1 MPSDRIYPWPDKS
14 MPTRPE
20 RYTRSH
26 QLFEAAQDLVAGGI
40 SSQLR
45 RQERPVPLFFDRA
58 KDGRMWDVD
67 GNEYVDFVQGM
78 GPNLF
83 GHSPGFVTDA
93 VAKAIRRGVVYTGQ
107 FERELEVA
115 EMVRRAVPL
124 KGPVRFAS
132 SGTEILQ
139 LVIRLARGYTG
150 RAKFVKFEG
159 HYHGW
164 ADSVSYSYHPP
175 LAVAGSESAPTPVAD
190 SVGMDPA
197 TSENI
202 VVCPWNDTAA
212 LSRAFA
218 DNPGQIAGVV
228 MEPFLLN
235 TNFAPPREGYL
246 EAAQRVC
253 VREGALLIF
262 DEVITGFRVALGGAQ
277 ELTGITPDLATYA
290 KAMAGGFPIAMLV
303 GRPDVM
309 AVLGDGTVNHG
320 GSFNSNVASIEAAH
334 ASLSHIMEDSDR
346 FYADLNRRG
355 QALMEGL
362 KVAAARTGAN
372 LRVAGFGSVF
382 STAFTDRAQIFNYRD
397 HARHCD
403 EDKYQRFRSA
413 LLDRGVR
420 IAPNGRWHLASTH
433 TDADIEQTLA
443 AVEESLRAL

>member
-1 MPSDRIYPWPDKS
+1 MPLRA
-14 MPTRPE
+14 E
-20 RYTRSH
+20 RYDLSH
-26 QLFEAAQDLVAGGI
+26 QLFGAAQDLVAGGI

-58 KDGRMWDVD
+58 RHGRMWDVD

-83 GHSPGFVTDA
+83 GHAPEFVTDA
-93 VAKAIRRGVVYTGQ
+93 VARAIRRGLVYTGQ

-115 EMVRRAVPL
+115 EMVRRSVPL
-124 KGPVRFAS
+124 QGPIRFAG

-139 LVIRLARGYTG
+139 LAIRLARGYTG
-150 RAKFVKFEG
+150 RAKFIKFEG

-164 ADSVSYSYHPP
+164 ADSVSYSFHPP
-175 LAVAGSESAPTPVAD
+175 LAAAGPVSAPAPVAD
-190 SVGMDPA
+190 SAGMDPA
-197 TSENI
+197 SSQNI
-202 VVCPWNDTAA
+202 VICPWNDAAA
-212 LSRAFA
+212 LAGAFA

-235 TNFAPPREGYL
+235 TNFARPREGYL
-246 EAAQRVC
+246 ETAQQLC
-253 VREGALLIF
+253 AREGSLLVF

-277 ELTGITPDLATYA
+277 ELTGVVPDLATYA

-334 ASLSHIMEDSDR
+334 ASLSHILDDSER

-355 QALMEGL
+355 QALMAGL
-362 KVAAARTGAN
+362 EQAAAGAGAN

-382 STAFTDRAQIFNYRD
+382 STSFTDRAEIFDYRD
-397 HARHCD
+397 HARNCD
-403 EDKYQRFRSA
+403 EDKYQRFRTA
-413 LLDRGVR
+413 MLDRGVR

-433 TDADIEQTLA
+433 TDADIDQTVTA
-443 AVEESLRAL
+443 AEEVLRTV

>member
-1 MPSDRIYPWPDKS
+1 MPESPQ
-14 MPTRPE
+14 
-20 RYTRSH
+20 RYARSR
-26 QLFEAAQDLVAGGI
+26 QLFQDAQDLVAGGI

-58 KDGRMWDVD
+58 RDGRMWDAD

-83 GHSPGFVTDA
+83 GHSPGFVTAA
-93 VAKAIRRGVVYTGQ
+93 VARAIRRGIVYTGQ

-124 KGPVRFAS
+124 KGPVRFAG

-150 RAKFVKFEG
+150 RSKFIKFEG

-164 ADSVSYSYHPP
+164 ADSVSYSFHPP
-175 LAVAGSESAPTPVAD
+175 LAAAGAEAAPTPVAD
-190 SVGMDPA
+190 SAGMDPA
-197 TSENI
+197 TSQNI
-202 VVCPWNDTAA
+202 VICPWNDIAA
-212 LSRAFA
+212 LARAFA
-218 DNPGQIAGVV
+218 DNPGQIAAVV

-235 TNFAPPREGYL
+235 TNFAAPREGYL
-246 EAAQRVC
+246 EAARRLC
-253 VREGALLIF
+253 AREGALLVF

-277 ELTGITPDLATYA
+277 ELTGIVPDLATYA

-334 ASLSHIMEDSDR
+334 ASLSHILEDSDR

-362 KVAAARTGAN
+362 KRAAAKTGAN

-382 STAFTDRAQIFNYRD
+382 STSFTDRDQISNYRD

-403 EDKYQRFRSA
+403 EDRYQHFRSA

-433 TDADIEQTLA
+433 TDEDIGLTVA
-443 AVEESLRAL
+443 AAEKVLQAV

>member
-1 MPSDRIYPWPDKS
+1 MPSP
-14 MPTRPE
+14 PE
-20 RYTRSH
+20 RYHRSR
-26 QLFEAAQDLVAGGI
+26 QLFAAAQDLVAGGI

-58 KDGRMWDVD
+58 RDGRMWDVD

-83 GHSPGFVTDA
+83 GHAPEFVTAA
-93 VAKAIRRGVVYTGQ
+93 VAQAIRRGLVYTGQ

-124 KGPVRFAS
+124 KGPVRFAG

-150 RAKFVKFEG
+150 RAKFIKFEG

-164 ADSVSYSYHPP
+164 ADSVSYSFHPP
-175 LAVAGSESAPTPVAD
+175 LAAAGPGATPTPVAD
-190 SVGMDPA
+190 STGMDPA
-197 TSENI
+197 TRENI
-202 VVCPWNDTAA
+202 VICQWNDAAA
-212 LSRAFA
+212 LERAFA

-235 TNFAPPREGYL
+235 TNFAPPRDGYL
-246 EAAQRVC
+246 EAARRLC
-253 VREGALLIF
+253 RREGALLVF

-277 ELTGITPDLATYA
+277 ELTGIVPDLATYA
-290 KAMAGGFPIAMLV
+290 KALAGGFPIAMLV
-303 GRPDVM
+303 GRPEVM

-334 ASLSHIMEDSDR
+334 ASLSHILSDSEG
-346 FYADLNRRG
+346 FYAGLNRRG
-355 QALMEGL
+355 RTLIEGL
-362 KVAAARTGAN
+362 EQAAARIGSN

-382 STAFTDRAQIFNYRD
+382 STSFTDRAQIFDYRD
-397 HARHCD
+397 HALHCD
-403 EDKYQRFRSA
+403 DDKYQRFRTA
-413 LLDRGVR
+413 MLDRGVR

-433 TDADIEQTLA
+433 TDADIELTVKA
-443 AVEESLRAL
+443 AEEALRTV

>member
-1 MPSDRIYPWPDKS
+1 
-14 MPTRPE
+14 
-20 RYTRSH
+20 
-26 QLFEAAQDLVAGGI
+26 
-40 SSQLR
+40 
-45 RQERPVPLFFDRA
+45 
-58 KDGRMWDVD
+58 MWDVD

-83 GHSPGFVTDA
+83 GHSPEFVTSA
-93 VAKAIRRGVVYTGQ
+93 VAEAIRRGIVYTGQ

-150 RAKFVKFEG
+150 RPKFIKFEG

-175 LAVAGSESAPTPVAD
+175 LEAAGPEAAPAPVAD
-190 SVGMDPA
+190 SAGMDPA

-202 VVCPWNDTAA
+202 VICPWNDAAA
-212 LSRAFA
+212 LARAFA
-218 DNPGQIAGVV
+218 DNPGQIAAVV

-235 TNFAPPREGYL
+235 TNFASPREGYL
-246 EAAQRVC
+246 EAARQLCR
-253 VREGALLIF
+253 REGALLVF

-277 ELTGITPDLATYA
+277 ELTGIVPDLATYA

-303 GRPDVM
+303 GRPEVM
-309 AVLGDGTVNHG
+309 AVLGEGTVNHG

-334 ASLSHIMEDSDR
+334 ASLSHILENSDG

-355 QALMEGL
+355 QTLMEGL
-362 KVAAARTGAN
+362 QGAAARAGAK

-382 STAFTDRAQIFNYRD
+382 STSFTEREQIFNYRD
-397 HARHCD
+397 HARYCD
-403 EDKYQRFRSA
+403 EEKYQRFRSA

-433 TDADIEQTLA
+433 TDADIELTVA
-443 AVEESLRAL
+443 AAEEVLRAV

>member
-1 MPSDRIYPWPDKS
+1 MPE
-14 MPTRPE
+14 RPE
-20 RYTRSH
+20 RYARSRR
-26 QLFEAAQDLVAGGI
+26 LFQDAQDLVAGGI

-58 KDGRMWDVD
+58 RGGRMRDVD

-83 GHSPGFVTDA
+83 GHAPEFVNAA
-93 VAKAIRRGVVYTGQ
+93 VAKAIRRGLVYTGQ

-115 EMVRRAVPL
+115 ELVRRSVPL
-124 KGPVRFAS
+124 EGPVRFAG

-150 RAKFVKFEG
+150 RAKFLKFEG

-164 ADSVSYSYHPP
+164 ADSVSYSYQPP
-175 LAVAGSESAPTPVAD
+175 LAAAGPESSPTPVPA
-190 SVGMDPA
+190 SAGMDPA
-197 TSENI
+197 TGRN
-202 VVCPWNDTAA
+202 VVICPWNDTAA
-212 LSRAFA
+212 LARAFA
-218 DNPGQIAGVV
+218 ENPGQIAAVV

-246 EAAQRVC
+246 EAARQLC
-253 VREGALLIF
+253 AREGALLVF

-277 ELTGITPDLATYA
+277 ELTGIVPDLATYA

-334 ASLSHIMEDSDR
+334 ASLSHILADSDR
-346 FYADLNRRG
+346 FYADLNERG

-362 KVAAARTGAN
+362 KRAAGRAGQN

-382 STAFTDRAQIFNYRD
+382 STSFTDRAQIFNYRE
-397 HARHCD
+397 HARYCD
-403 EDKYQRFRSA
+403 EDKYQRFRIA
-413 LLDRGVR
+413 MLDRGVR
-420 IAPNGRWHLASTH
+420 IAPNGRWHLATTH
-433 TDADIEQTLA
+433 TDADVDLTVA
-443 AVEESLRAL
+443 AAEEALGAL